1 MLFVTFAPN
10 AIFVSR
16 DAGRKTDANWRPFL
30 LLAAQTL
37 ILQLVVLPTIAKSPA
52 AIATALTRIARTID
66 RRRRAGQP
74 TAALRAALLIIALII
89 MNRRLRAGQR
99 KAALIIALIIMNH
112 QLKAGRHKAALSMN
126 RRLKAGRPKAA
137 LALLRLPDIAS
148 PLLGRLSDIAF
159 YPSLGYCCPM
169 T

>member
-1 MLFVTFAPN
+1 MLFVTFAPD

-52 AIATALTRIARTID
+52 AIATALTR
-66 RRRRAGQP
+66 
-74 TAALRAALLIIALII
+74 IALII